1 MLLVAEGSNPLVPQ
15 IWSLLVLGIGLLIVV
30 VLVAALIGIARSGQ
44 LTSTAKAVWVLVVL
58 AFPVLGP
65 VAWFFIG
72 RRPGTP

>member
-1 MLLVAEGSNPLVPQ
+1 MLLVAEGANPVLSAWNV
-15 IWSLLVLGIGLLIVV
+15 LVLGIGLLMVV
-30 VLVAALIGIARSGQ
+30 ILVGALIGIARSGQ
-44 LTSTAKAVWVLVVL
+44 LTATAKAVWVLIVL